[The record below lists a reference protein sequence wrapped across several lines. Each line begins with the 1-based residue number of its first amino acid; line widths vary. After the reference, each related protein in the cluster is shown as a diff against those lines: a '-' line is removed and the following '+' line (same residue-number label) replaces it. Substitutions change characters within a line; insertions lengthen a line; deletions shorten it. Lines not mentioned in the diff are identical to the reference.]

1 MLAHTRRFNAY
12 PVYLILEGLYGL
24 ATATI
29 FTVNLLYQFEIA
41 KLNPLQMVLV
51 GTVLEGTCFLCQIPT
66 GVLADLYSRR
76 LSVVVGIVLIGLGF
90 VLEGSL
96 PNFWAIA
103 GAMIFYG
110 VGATF
115 VSGAEEAWLADELGE
130 EEAGRAFLRGSQV
143 GQLGSILGAFLS
155 VALASLRLNLPV
167 VVGGVLIVLLGL
179 FLSLVMPERG
189 FKPAPRVERQ
199 SSWQGFVSTF
209 RNGFRAA
216 WTSPM
221 LLLILGISLFYGL
234 SSEGFDRLSQ
244 PHLQADFAIP
254 VLGPF
259 APVVW
264 FGVIA
269 VASNLLVIGATE
281 LIRRFFKLDKQSVAL
296 RVLVGLNILGMAGI
310 LVFAFTGNFFLAIV
324 AYWCAEIF
332 RGVKAPIFTAWL
344 MRNSQASVRATVISL
359 DGQMDAIGQIAGG
372 PPVGYLGTLFSLRIA
387 LAAVSAIL
395 APVLLLYAAA
405 LRRVKGAADLPVEE
419 EEAPTPVS

>member
-1 MLAHTRRFNAY
+1 MLANARRFHAY

-41 KLNPLQMVLV
+41 KLNPLQLVLV
-51 GTVLEGTCFLCQIPT
+51 GTVLEVTCFLCQTPT

-76 LSVVVGIVLIGLGF
+76 LAVIGGIVLIGLGF

-96 PNFWAIA
+96 ANFWAIA

-130 EEAGRAFLRGSQV
+130 EEAGRALLRGSQV
-143 GQLGSILGAFLS
+143 SQLGSILGAFLS

-167 VVGGVLIVLLGL
+167 LIGGALIVLLGL
-179 FLSLVMPERG
+179 LLCFVMPERG
-189 FKPAPRVERQ
+189 FRPAPRGERQ
-199 SSWQGFVSTF
+199 SWRGFASAF
-209 RNGFRAA
+209 RSGLRAA
-216 WTSPM
+216 WTSP
-221 LLLILGISLFYGL
+221 LLLLMLGISLFYGL
-234 SSEGFDRLSQ
+234 SSEGFDRLSI
-244 PHLQADFAIP
+244 PHLQADFVIP
-254 VLGPF
+254 ALGPF

-264 FGVIA
+264 FGVLA
-269 VASNLLVIGATE
+269 VVGNLLVIGATE
-281 LIRRFFKLDKQSVAL
+281 LTRRLFRLDRQSVAI
-296 RVLVGLNILGMAGI
+296 RVLLGLNVLGMVGL
-310 LVFAFTGNFFLAIV
+310 LVFAFADNFLLAV
-324 AYWCAEIF
+324 AAYWCVGIF

-372 PPVGYLGTLFSLRIA
+372 PPVGYLGTLF
-387 LAAVSAIL
+387 
-395 APVLLLYAAA
+395 
-405 LRRVKGAADLPVEE
+405 
-419 EEAPTPVS
+419 

>member
-1 MLAHTRRFNAY
+1 MLTNARRFHAY

-41 KLNPLQMVLV
+41 KLNPLQLVLV
-51 GTVLEGTCFLCQIPT
+51 GTVLEATCFLCQVPT

-76 LSVVVGIVLIGLGF
+76 LAVIVGIVLIGLGF

-103 GAMIFYG
+103 GAMVFYG

-115 VSGAEEAWLADELGE
+115 VSGAEESWLADELGE

-155 VALASLRLNLPV
+155 VALAALRLNLPV
-167 VVGGVLIVLLGL
+167 LIGGALIVLLGL

-189 FKPAPRVERQ
+189 FRPAPRGERQ
-199 SSWQGFVSTF
+199 SWRGFASIF
-209 RNGFRAA
+209 RDGLRAA
-216 WTSPM
+216 WTSP
-221 LLLILGISLFYGL
+221 LLLLMLGISLFYGL
-234 SSEGFDRLSQ
+234 SSEGFDRLSI

-254 VLGPF
+254 ALGPF
-259 APVVW
+259 APLVW
-264 FGVIA
+264 FGVLA
-269 VASNLLVIGATE
+269 VVGNLLVIGATE
-281 LIRRFFKLDKQSVAL
+281 LTRRLFRLDRQAVAI
-296 RVLVGLNILGMAGI
+296 RVLLGLNVLGMVGL
-310 LVFAFTGNFFLAIV
+310 LVFAFANNFFLALV
-324 AYWCAEIF
+324 AYWCVGIF

-344 MRNSQASVRATVISL
+344 MRNSQASMRATVISL

-387 LAAVSAIL
+387 VAVVSAIL
-395 APVLLLYAAA
+395 APVLLLYLAA
-405 LRRVKGAADLPVEE
+405 LRRVKDTTHPQAME
-419 EEAPTPVS
+419 EEATTPVS